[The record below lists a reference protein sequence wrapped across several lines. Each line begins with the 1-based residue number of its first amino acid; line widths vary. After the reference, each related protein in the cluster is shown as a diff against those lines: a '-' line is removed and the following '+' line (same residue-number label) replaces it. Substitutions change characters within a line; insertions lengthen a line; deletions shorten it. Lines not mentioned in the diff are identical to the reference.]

1 MLESANV
8 SELAYSSRGVTNY
21 SVISRLLL
29 ADDSFGCCCEMK
41 SSMIFSY
48 FFYNNSFTW
57 EFYIVKSRL
66 AGQMIVVVM
75 KALNKVG
82 IRVYSV
88 IVNPT
93 ITILDYVGNCRLC
106 ISQLHYYS
114 IHAFK
119 LEDFESSF
127 TSFNK
132 PFVHQFSC
140 GHCSRKR
147 KGHKYMRLD

>member
-1 MLESANV
+1 MNSLNRAGESLNIPWSQDSYLQTIALVVVVKCRALWV
-8 SELAYSSRGVTNY
+8 SHTS
-21 SVISRLLL
+21 
-29 ADDSFGCCCEMK
+29 
-41 SSMIFSY
+41 
-48 FFYNNSFTW
+48 FYNNSFTW
-57 EFYIVKSRL
+57 EFCIIKSRL

-82 IRVYSV
+82 IRVHSV